1 MVNIADVP
9 ILDDD
14 GVGVAG
20 PNVLDVTGP
29 DSEERHYH
37 TTTHTL
43 PRH

>member
-20 PNVLDVTGP
+20 PNMLDVTGP
-29 DSEERHYH
+29 DVFDVAHGGPDVR
-37 TTTHTL
+37 
-43 PRH
+43 R